1 MRERPER
8 LARKAHDGAFV
19 SEVWRLFLF
28 SRVLHV
34 PPPRERDRR

>member
-1 MRERPER
+1 MRRAPAY
-8 LARKAHDGAFV
+8 LPRKAEDGTFLN
-19 SEVWRLFLF
+19 EVWRLFLF